1 MKVLQTGQEINEVD
15 QSGFSTQGST
25 VFAGNLGANR
35 YIVQV
40 TQMGVRLL
48 QGIEQ
53 VSISKCLCVNFRM
66 KLYSMYFINV
76 YNKIILHVYS

>member
-1 MKVLQTGQEINEVD
+1 MQTGQEINEVD

-53 VSISKCLCVNFRM
+53 VHTILF
-66 KLYSMYFINV
+66 
-76 YNKIILHVYS
+76 KIVLK

>member
-1 MKVLQTGQEINEVD
+1 MD

-53 VSISKCLCVNFRM
+53 VH
-66 KLYSMYFINV
+66 
-76 YNKIILHVYS
+76 IILI

>member
-1 MKVLQTGQEINEVD
+1 MQTGQEINEVD

-35 YIVQV
+35 YIVQI

-53 VSISKCLCVNFRM
+53 VRILALK
-66 KLYSMYFINV
+66 YSLLFSQFQTIFTY
-76 YNKIILHVYS
+76 IIDI

>member
-1 MKVLQTGQEINEVD
+1 MLYYIVILENTYLLFYLKILQTGQEINEVD

-53 VSISKCLCVNFRM
+53 VCILTFR
-66 KLYSMYFINV
+66 
-76 YNKIILHVYS
+76 

>member
-1 MKVLQTGQEINEVD
+1 MQTGQEINEVD

-35 YIVQV
+35 YIVQI

-53 VSISKCLCVNFRM
+53 VYTMLFEIVLK
-66 KLYSMYFINV
+66 
-76 YNKIILHVYS
+76 

>member
-1 MKVLQTGQEINEVD
+1 MQTGQEINEVD

-53 VSISKCLCVNFRM
+53 VHT
-66 KLYSMYFINV
+66 
-76 YNKIILHVYS
+76 ILFEIVLK